1 MNRDEIIV
9 PELRVPF
16 ASRISPFVEDVAEHT
31 IRWAGRYGL
40 IKSGE
45 RATRF
50 QGESFG
56 RLVAH
61 LYPEAA
67 VADLAVAADLNSW
80 FHVFDDMFELTS
92 VGREP
97 AMARRMM
104 ADAEAVLNDQPVA
117 GPVGPMLLGL
127 ADLRDRLRLRGG
139 AVWWKR
145 FVAHM
150 SQCFTA
156 GLWEVDNQARSRIP
170 DPKSYVDMKLSIA
183 YVPPSFDLIELVEHF
198 EVPAAVR
205 AAPEYQTLLHEAGH
219 VVVCSNDI
227 ISLKRELQQGTF
239 HNLVIVLHNAHGGT
253 LQEAVDQVCQ
263 IISCRV
269 ASFLGAK
276 AALPALFERLH
287 LPEFIGDATLRCVT
301 GLEHWM
307 RGYLDW
313 ALATRRFS
321 GAPLLASQ
329 AASFSHELYELPPE
343 RIAS

>member
-1 MNRDEIIV
+1 MNRGEIIV
-9 PELRVPF
+9 PELRIPF
-16 ASRISPFVEDVAEHT
+16 PSRLSPFVEDVAEHT
-31 IRWAGRYGL
+31 VRWAGRYGL

-61 LYPEAA
+61 LYPEASA
-67 VADLAVAADLNSW
+67 VDLAVAADLNSW
-80 FHVFDDMFELTS
+80 FHVFDDMFELTN

-97 AMARRMM
+97 AMARKMM
-104 ADAEAVLNDQPVA
+104 ADAEAVLNDQPVE
-117 GPVGPMLLGL
+117 GPVGAMLLCL
-127 ADLRDRLRLRGG
+127 ADLRNRLRLRGG

-145 FVAHM
+145 FVTHM

-156 GLWEVDNQARSRIP
+156 GLWEVDNQARNRIP
-170 DPKSYVDMKLSIA
+170 DPKSYVDMKLKIA

-198 EVPAAVR
+198 EVPDAVR
-205 AAPEYQTLLHEAGH
+205 ASPEYQTLQHEAGH

-227 ISLKRELQQGTF
+227 LSLKRELMQGTF
-239 HNLVIVLHNAHGGT
+239 HNLVIVLQHAHGGT

-263 IISCRV
+263 IISDRV
-269 ASFLGAK
+269 ANFLAAK
-276 AALPALFERLH
+276 AALPALFARLR
-287 LPEFIGDATLRCVT
+287 LPEFLGEATLRCVT

-321 GAPLLASQ
+321 GAPLLSCQ
-329 AASFSHELYELPPE
+329 AASFSHELYALSVEK
-343 RIAS
+343 IAS